1 MFITDLSIR
10 RPTVS
15 WVMSLILI
23 IFGLFVF
30 WKLPVRELP
39 NGIQPPVVQVQVDY
53 KSAAAS
59 IVDQEVTQVLEDVIG
74 GAEGIKNI
82 DSKSENGRSTINV
95 EFDTSIDLD
104 NAANDIRERV
114 ARVVDN
120 LPSESD
126 PPQILKRAAG
136 FTTTMWLSLS
146 SSTWSDLEL
155 GDYAERFLVDQF
167 SSVKNVGR
175 IRVGGL
181 RELSIRVWVDPIKL
195 AANDLTI
202 KEVES
207 AMRGENISLPAG
219 TLEADNIDLTLNLD
233 KSYNDINS
241 IKQLPIKKKNNKV
254 ILLSDVA
261 NVEFGPVSEK
271 TLFKAQT
278 KDQINLK
285 TVGIGIYARSG
296 ASTVELSN
304 EIKKKIIEVKKS
316 LPEELDLRVSFNR
329 ANYVE
334 AAIEE
339 VYKTLFIAFILV
351 VLIIYLF
358 LGNLKAVIVPAIALP
373 VSLIASFLGLYIF
386 GLSINIFVLL
396 SFILAIGIIT
406 DDSVIMTDAIYRRI
420 ENGENSLVAAYKGS
434 KQISFAI
441 IATTLILVAVFL
453 PLIFIKGISG
463 TLFRETAIALSFSI
477 VVSSFVALTLSP
489 MLASKF
495 LNKKTSKK
503 FIIRK
508 FENIF
513 SNFANFYKETLG
525 TVIYKTRTVGIFII
539 FIIIASILLF
549 NFSKKELL
557 PMEDR
562 GAYLIIGA
570 TDEGSS
576 FEYTQEQAQKV
587 EARLLP
593 LLQAEDSPYSRFI
606 MRVPGFGS
614 SANSYNSFIIIA
626 LLDDWK
632 NRKKGQQIV
641 LREAIGKI
649 VTLPQALAFP
659 ISPQS
664 IRVSSYNKP
673 VQMVIYGSTYE
684 ELEEIQKKIIRKL
697 RSNKNL
703 SRIDSDYNRNKPE
716 VKLIINKNKAKDL
729 GVSTKA
735 IGETLETLYGG
746 KKITT
751 FNKLGK
757 EYPIIVQQYLSDRRN
772 KEGVS
777 KIFVRSETNSKLIS
791 LANLVSFK
799 EEGSAKQLARY
810 NRQRAVTISANIN
823 EGYTLTEAIKFFEE
837 VMSSEAPKNQIT
849 WKGKSEEI
857 KETSNELFIIFALA
871 LLTAYLVMAATFNSF
886 IHPFIIVLT
895 VPLAIFG
902 GLVFILFLNSSVNI
916 FSQIAL
922 IILIGISTKNSILI
936 VDFANQIRT
945 TGKNIDTAVKEA
957 CAVRFRPII
966 MTSLSTMIAMM
977 PLVIGNIGP
986 GAGEGSRL
994 AVGSTIL
1001 GGMIISTFFTLY
1013 VTPSMYLALAKNT
1026 KRIDVIDIEL
1036 KKNYLKNNIFIF
1048 I

>member
-10 RPTVS
+10 RPVVS
-15 WVMSLILI
+15 LVFSLILI
-23 IFGLFVF
+23 VFGIFVF

-39 NGIQPPVVQVQVDY
+39 SGLQPPVVQIQVDY
-53 KSAAAS
+53 KSAAAP
-59 IVDQEVTQVLEDVIG
+59 IIDQEVTQVIEDVIG

-82 DSKSENGRSTINV
+82 DSKSSNGRSTIKV

-126 PPQILKRAAG
+126 PPQILKQAAG
-136 FTTTMWLSLS
+136 FTTTMWLALS

-155 GDYAERFLVDQF
+155 GDYAERYLVDTF

-175 IRVGGL
+175 ILVGGL

-195 AANDLTI
+195 AANDLTVQ
-202 KEVES
+202 EVER
-207 AMRGENISLPAG
+207 ALRGENIRLPAG
-219 TLEADNIDLTLNLD
+219 TLEANNIDLTLNLD
-233 KSYNDINS
+233 KSYNSIET
-241 IKQLPIKKKNNKV
+241 IKQLPIKKTNKKV
-254 ILLSDVA
+254 VVLSDVA
-261 NVEFGPVSEK
+261 NIEFGPVSEK
-271 TLFKAQT
+271 TLFKAQR
-278 KDQINLK
+278 KDQLNLK

-296 ASTVELSN
+296 ASTVELSK
-304 EIKKKIIEVKKS
+304 EIKKKIAKVNKS
-316 LPEELDLRVSFNR
+316 LPEGLELEVAFNR
-329 ANYVE
+329 ATYIG
-334 AAIEE
+334 AAINE
-339 VYKTLFIAFILV
+339 VYKTLIIAFVLV
-351 VLIIYLF
+351 VIIIYLF

-373 VSLIASFLGLYIF
+373 VSLIASFLGIYIF

-420 ENGENSLVAAYKGS
+420 ENGENPLVAAYKGS
-434 KQISFAI
+434 KQITFAI
-441 IATTLILVAVFL
+441 IATTLILIAVFL
-453 PLIFIKGISG
+453 PLIFIEGISG

-495 LNKKTSKK
+495 LNKKNNKN

-508 FENIF
+508 FEKF
-513 SNFANFYKETLG
+513 FLGFAKFYQETLEVLVKKTK
-525 TVIYKTRTVGIFII
+525 TVSVFII
-539 FIIIASILLF
+539 FIIVASILLF

-562 GAYLIIGA
+562 GAYLVIGF

-576 FEYTQEQAQKV
+576 FEYTQEKAQVIEK
-587 EARLLP
+587 RLIP
-593 LLQAEDSPYSRFI
+593 LLQAENSPYSRFI

-614 SANSYNSFIIIA
+614 SATSYNSFIIIA
-626 LLDDWK
+626 LLDHWK
-632 NRKKGQQIV
+632 NRKQDSQTV
-641 LREAIGKI
+641 MRQAIGKI
-649 VTLPQALAFP
+649 VTVPQAVAFP

-684 ELEEIQKKIIRKL
+684 ELERIQSEVIGKL
-697 RSNKNL
+697 RRNNNL
-703 SRIDSDYNRNKPE
+703 SRLESDYTRNKPE

-729 GVSTKA
+729 GVSTET
-735 IGETLETLYGG
+735 IGKSLETLYGG
-746 KKITT
+746 KRVTT

-757 EYPIIVQQYLSDRRN
+757 EYPIILQQYLSDRRN
-772 KEGVS
+772 KEGIS
-777 KIFVRSETNSKLIS
+777 KIFVRSDTTGKLIS
-791 LANLVSFK
+791 LTNLVNFK
-799 EEGSAKQLARY
+799 EEGTAKELARY
-810 NRQRAVTISANIN
+810 NRQRAVTISANISEN
-823 EGYTLTEAIKFFEE
+823 YTLSEAIKYLENTMAE
-837 VMSSEAPKNQIT
+837 VSPQSQIT

-886 IHPFIIVLT
+886 IHPFIIILT

-902 GLVFILFLNSSVNI
+902 GLVFILFLNSSINI

-922 IILIGISTKNSILI
+922 VILIGISTKNSILI
-936 VDFANQIRT
+936 VDYANQIRT
-945 TGKNIDTAVKEA
+945 TGKNIETAVKEA
-957 CAVRFRPII
+957 CSIRFRPII

-994 AVGSTIL
+994 AVGATIL

-1013 VTPSMYLALAKNT
+1013 VTPTMYLALAKNT
-1026 KRIDVIDIEL
+1026 KRIDAIDLEL
-1036 KKNYLKNNIFIF
+1036 NRQLKR
-1048 I
+1048 

>member
-1 MFITDLSIR
+1 MFITELSIK

-23 IFGLFVF
+23 VFGLFVF

-39 NGIQPPVVQVQVDY
+39 NGIQPPVVQIQVDY

-59 IVDQEVTQVLEDVIG
+59 IVDQEVTQVVEDVIG

-95 EFDTSIDLD
+95 EFYTSINLD

-120 LPSESD
+120 LPDESD

-155 GDYAERFLVDQF
+155 GDYAERYLVDQF

-181 RELSIRVWVDPIKL
+181 RELSIRVWIDPIRL

-202 KEVES
+202 KEVET

-241 IKQLPIKKKNNKV
+241 IKQLPIKKTGNKI

-261 NVEFGPVSEK
+261 NIEFGPVSEK

-304 EIKKKIIEVKKS
+304 DIKKKIIQLKKS
-316 LPEELDLRVSFNR
+316 LPDELDLRVSFNR

-339 VYKTLFIAFILV
+339 VYKTLLIAFILV
-351 VLIIYLF
+351 ILIIYIF

-420 ENGENSLVAAYKGS
+420 ENGESPLIAAYKGS

-453 PLIFIKGISG
+453 PLIFIEGISG

-495 LNKKTSKK
+495 LHKKTSKK
-503 FIIRK
+503 IFIQK
-508 FENIF
+508 FEKIF
-513 SNFANFYKETLG
+513 LSFANFYKETLD
-525 TVIYKTRTVGIFII
+525 TIINKTKSVSFFITLV
-539 FIIIASILLF
+539 IIASVLLF
-549 NFSKKELL
+549 SFSKKELL

-562 GAYLIIGA
+562 GAYLIIGS

-587 EARLLP
+587 EARLIP
-593 LLQAEDSPYSRFI
+593 LLQAEDSPYARFI
-606 MRVPGFGS
+606 MRVPGFGN

-632 NRKKGQQIV
+632 NREKGQQVI

-664 IRVSSYNKP
+664 IRVSNYNKP
-673 VQMVIYGSTYE
+673 VQMVVYGSTYE
-684 ELEEIQKKIIRKL
+684 ELEEIQKKVIQRL

-703 SRIDSDYNRNKPE
+703 SRIESDYNRNKPE
-716 VKLIINKNKAKDL
+716 VKLIINKSKAKDL
-729 GVSTKA
+729 GVSTKS

-746 KKITT
+746 KRITT

-777 KIFVRSETNSKLIS
+777 KIFVRSETNGKLIS

-799 EEGSAKQLARY
+799 EEGSAKELARY
-810 NRQRAVTISANIN
+810 NRQRAITISANISEN
-823 EGYTLTEAIKFFEE
+823 YTLTEAIQFFEQ
-837 VMSSEAPKNQIT
+837 VMTNLAPENQIT

-886 IHPFIIVLT
+886 IHPFIIILT

-902 GLVFILFLNSSVNI
+902 GLIFILFLNSSVNI

-936 VDFANQIRT
+936 VDYANRIRT
-945 TGKNIDTAVKEA
+945 TGKSIGLAVREA

-966 MTSLSTMIAMM
+966 MTSLSTMIAML
-977 PLVIGNIGP
+977 PLVVGNFGP

-1013 VTPSMYLALAKNT
+1013 VTPSMYLLLAKNT
-1026 KRIDVIDIEL
+1026 KRIDAVDLEL
-1036 KKNYLKNNIFIF
+1036 DKELTKK
-1048 I
+1048 

>member
-1 MFITDLSIR
+1 MFITELSIK

-39 NGIQPPVVQVQVDY
+39 DGIQPPVVQVQVNY

-59 IVDQEVTQVLEDVIG
+59 IVDQEVTQVVEDVIG

-155 GDYAERFLVDQF
+155 GDYAERYLIDQF
-167 SSVKNVGR
+167 SSIKNVGR
-175 IRVGGL
+175 ILVGGL
-181 RELSIRVWVDPIKL
+181 RELSIRVWIDPIKL

-202 KEVES
+202 KEVEL
-207 AMRGENISLPAG
+207 AMLGENISLPAG

-233 KSYNDINS
+233 KSYNDIET
-241 IKQLPIKKKNNKV
+241 IKQLPIKKTKNKV

-304 EIKKKIIEVKKS
+304 DIKKRLIEVRKT
-316 LPEELDLRVSFNR
+316 LPEELDLRVSFDR

-339 VYKTLFIAFILV
+339 VYKTLIIAFILV

-420 ENGENSLVAAYKGS
+420 ENGEKPLVAAYKGS

-441 IATTLILVAVFL
+441 IATTLILIAVFL
-453 PLIFIKGISG
+453 PLIFIEGISG

-495 LNKKTSKK
+495 LNKTSSKK
-503 FIIRK
+503 SLIEK
-508 FENIF
+508 FEKIFLIF
-513 SNFANFYKETLG
+513 SNFYKETLSI
-525 TVIYKTRTVGIFII
+525 VINKTRAVIFFIFFII
-539 FIIIASILLF
+539 AISIFLF
-549 NFSKKELL
+549 SFSKKELL
-557 PMEDR
+557 PLEDR

-587 EARLLP
+587 EARLIP
-593 LLQAEDSPYSRFI
+593 LLQAEESPYSRFI

-632 NRKKGQQIV
+632 NRSKGQQVV

-664 IRVSSYNKP
+664 IRVSNYNKP
-673 VQMVIYGSTYE
+673 VQMVIYGNTYD
-684 ELEEIQKKIIRKL
+684 ELEEIQKKVIQRI

-703 SRIDSDYNRNKPE
+703 SRVESDYNRNKPE

-729 GVSTKA
+729 GISTKS
-735 IGETLETLYGG
+735 IGETIETLYGG

-751 FNKLGK
+751 FNRLGK
-757 EYPIIVQQYLSDRRN
+757 EYPIVVQQYLSDRRN
-772 KEGVS
+772 KEGIS
-777 KIFVRSETNSKLIS
+777 KIFVRSETSGKLIS
-791 LANLVSFK
+791 LANLISFK
-799 EEGSAKQLARY
+799 EEGSAKELARY
-810 NRQRAVTISANIN
+810 NRQRAITISANISEN
-823 EGYTLTEAIKFFEE
+823 YTLTEAIKFFEKE
-837 VMSSEAPKNQIT
+837 MAIIAPKNQIT

-857 KETSNELFIIFALA
+857 KETSNEMLIIFALA

-886 IHPFIIVLT
+886 IHPFIIILT

-902 GLVFILFLNSSVNI
+902 GLVFILFLNTSINI

-945 TGKNIDTAVKEA
+945 TGKNIESSVKEA
-957 CAVRFRPII
+957 CSVRFRPII
-966 MTSLSTMIAMM
+966 MTSLSTMIAML
-977 PLVIGNIGP
+977 PLVIGNFGP

-994 AVGSTIL
+994 AVGATIL

-1013 VTPSMYLALAKNT
+1013 ITPAMYLALAKNT
-1026 KRIDVIDIEL
+1026 KRIDAVDLEL
-1036 KKNYLKNNIFIF
+1036 KKELIRK
-1048 I
+1048 